1 MAALLRNLCELP
13 LGQEPERSSVGSRAS
28 GRNTPPTRA
37 TRAAVVHN
45 PKNLARMYQPGAQ
58 PLGHSPIPAIFRL
71 ADAPPQRTLG
81 PMHTTTTTDAVTTP
95 DILTQLR
102 QAESEARLV
111 MQRVQTKALETL
123 QALMDEP
130 EPTGDPKRDAF
141 IARERNRRRLA
152 ATQAL
157 THIRAV
163 EREQRIAAKARARAD
178 KQTERSQK
186 PESAPVPLA
195 ARPCRAAK
203 RRATPRS
210 HPRPRQT
217 HPPASPPST
226 PSRVTSPNENRQW
239 PKPATGRTPANDA
252 SDDEPTKGAIVGARR
267 GRAQTV
273 ISTKTKNPAVG
284 GVKAGDRTRTDNIQL
299 GRLTLYH

>member
-1 MAALLRNLCELP
+1 
-13 LGQEPERSSVGSRAS
+13 
-28 GRNTPPTRA
+28 
-37 TRAAVVHN
+37 
-45 PKNLARMYQPGAQ
+45 
-58 PLGHSPIPAIFRL
+58 
-71 ADAPPQRTLG
+71 
-81 PMHTTTTTDAVTTP
+81 MHTTTTTDAVTTP

-195 ARPCRAAK
+195 ARPPVPGRKTPSNPPVTPATSSDPPPGFTTLDAQQSHLTERKQAMAKARDRKNSRK
-203 RRATPRS
+203 RRKR
-210 HPRPRQT
+210 
-217 HPPASPPST
+217 
-226 PSRVTSPNENRQW
+226 
-239 PKPATGRTPANDA
+239 
-252 SDDEPTKGAIVGARR
+252 
-267 GRAQTV
+267 
-273 ISTKTKNPAVG
+273 
-284 GVKAGDRTRTDNIQL
+284 
-299 GRLTLYH
+299 

>member
-1 MAALLRNLCELP
+1 MD
-13 LGQEPERSSVGSRAS
+13 
-28 GRNTPPTRA
+28 
-37 TRAAVVHN
+37 H
-45 PKNLARMYQPGAQ
+45 PGAQ
-58 PLGHSPIPAIFRL
+58 PCGHSPIPAIFRL

-81 PMHTTTTTDAVTTP
+81 PMHTTPTTDAT

-102 QAESEARLV
+102 HAEAEARLV

-130 EPTGDPKRDAF
+130 EPTGDPKQDAF

-163 EREQRIAAKARARAD
+163 EREQRIAAKARAKAD

-195 ARPCRAAK
+195 SRPPVPGRK
-203 RRATPRS
+203 TPSNPPVTPATPSDPPPPGFTTLDAQQS
-210 HPRPRQT
+210 HLTERKQ
-217 HPPASPPST
+217 AMG
-226 PSRVTSPNENRQW
+226 
-239 PKPATGRTPANDA
+239 K
-252 SDDEPTKGAIVGARR
+252 AR
-267 GRAQTV
+267 A
-273 ISTKTKNPAVG
+273 KKNS
-284 GVKAGDRTRTDNIQL
+284 RTR
-299 GRLTLYH
+299 RKR